1 MLRITIRWRNLGP
14 LVEDPSCSTTSCHW
28 QGVRFREDRPPG
40 IFGGAVS
47 GAGICLLIKPI
58 IITTLALVDVCV
70 CVCVCALCALLLIPP
85 RRARS
90 YGRNSQT
97 ASAISILF
105 HTFVLVAVQR
115 FGAKS

>member
-1 MLRITIRWRNLGP
+1 MPACMLNAPMISSPHRPTFTCMLRITIRWRNLGP

-70 CVCVCALCALLLIPP
+70 CVLCVRC
-85 RRARS
+85 
-90 YGRNSQT
+90 Y
-97 ASAISILF
+97 
-105 HTFVLVAVQR
+105 
-115 FGAKS
+115 